1 MELKHLF
8 KDNILIDDHGKVC
21 VTDFGIAR
29 ILSSRGFTTTSEPF
43 SLRWS
48 SIEILRAVS
57 CTDMEADDMEI
68 YHLHTLASDVW
79 AFAMTILQVGLMSSR
94 LSSVSHARDV
104 RS

>member
-1 MELKHLF
+1 MELKHLL

-29 ILSSRGFTTTSEPF
+29 ILSNRGFTTTSEPF

-57 CTDMEADDMEI
+57 DTNMEADDMEI

-79 AFAMTILQVGLMSSR
+79 AFAMTILQVGCM
-94 LSSVSHARDV
+94 LSGLSLVAYGRNI
-104 RS
+104 RF